1 MYMSSWHTH
10 TLSWMCFSVSGRVDI
25 AAEEYLRVYNA
36 IKKLVALTR
45 ITIKDTS
52 ALSDLDNLQKM
63 LEGSDD
69 DHYDL

>member
-1 MYMSSWHTH
+1 
-10 TLSWMCFSVSGRVDI
+10 MCFSVSGCVDI

-36 IKKLVALTR
+36 FKKLVALTR
-45 ITIKDTS
+45 NTIKDTR

>member
-1 MYMSSWHTH
+1 
-10 TLSWMCFSVSGRVDI
+10 MCFSVSGHVDI

-45 ITIKDTS
+45 ITIKDTR

-63 LEGSDD
+63 LEGSDY

>member
-1 MYMSSWHTH
+1 
-10 TLSWMCFSVSGRVDI
+10 MCFSVSGHVDI

-45 ITIKDTS
+45 ITIKDTR

>member
-1 MYMSSWHTH
+1 MYMSRRHTH
-10 TLSWMCFSVSGRVDI
+10 TLSWMGFSVSGTVHI

-36 IKKLVALTR
+36 MKKLVALTK
-45 ITIKDTS
+45 ITIKDTR